1 MLPHTLPQMAI
12 QWKKDQTNV
21 KPYIE
26 STVKEKLRIL
36 FKFAQNHP
44 RVKQLHKLSAKIS
57 NTFEK
62 LEILYC

>member
-1 MLPHTLPQMAI
+1 MFFLIYQRKK

-44 RVKQLHKLSAKIS
+44 HDKKIA
-57 NTFEK
+57 
-62 LEILYC
+62 